1 MKKSLSAI
9 FCLVIMLSLSVPV
22 SASAFDSS
30 NYASSNSSAVAQS
43 QYEMLMDSFGFDSS
57 LSDIVYP
64 SNYGGAYI
72 NSEGALVVMQT
83 NSISSSSRGGNFA
96 SVLNE
101 AGSFILDTVSYSYNE
116 LNSLKSEIDDA
127 CLSFQSNPSAFS
139 DDQANLLNSI
149 SFFYISQKDNSIIVG
164 ITDLNDSKRN
174 SFLDMFGA
182 SDAYMLIEGLHTTT
196 TASLKPGG
204 DIVSPAGPLSIGWPV
219 YFYDENDNV
228 CRGFVSA
235 GHAYS
240 TGDSATLNGMT
251 IGVCVDS
258 AFSGRND
265 AALIKITNSN
275 YSMSDVV
282 NVSNHTLSN
291 DKYMLVSE
299 GSTIYKVGSTSG
311 YRSGT
316 VTSTNGSVTYRINN
330 QPLTISNVLVT
341 DAMNRCSVSTSALQK
356 SSPHFDDVPSS
367 YWAYDAIME
376 AAEAG
381 IVFGFGDGTFQPNS
395 PVTYAQFSALLG
407 RAFYPSELD
416 FSDYDSWYE
425 PYTIVLS
432 EHNVLLNLESDKL
445 DNSLSIFDMAQ
456 LLYNVLVDYC
466 IFSPSD
472 PPFISSL
479 DNLHL
484 LDNIP
489 SEYHSAIRTIYSLG
503 LLDDFFD
510 LFSTGDIRISRAQAC
525 IVINRLSSYLTPGN
539 KTTLSGL
546 IIGGQLTVSETTP
559 IDAKILLSN
568 AGCDVFSYSA
578 ILALKY
584 YKEGSWVDIPFN
596 SPDNTVSEVAILH
609 QLMPGQEKVFTFD
622 LSYYYGSI
630 SEGYYKLEI
639 VLTQNGKNYSLSDI
653 FFISN

>member
-127 CLSFQSNPSAFS
+127 CLSFQSN
-139 DDQANLLNSI
+139 
-149 SFFYISQKDNSIIVG
+149 
-164 ITDLNDSKRN
+164 
-174 SFLDMFGA
+174 
-182 SDAYMLIEGLHTTT
+182 
-196 TASLKPGG
+196 
-204 DIVSPAGPLSIGWPV
+204 
-219 YFYDENDNV
+219 
-228 CRGFVSA
+228 C
-235 GHAYS
+235 
-240 TGDSATLNGMT
+240 
-251 IGVCVDS
+251 
-258 AFSGRND
+258 
-265 AALIKITNSN
+265 
-275 YSMSDVV
+275 
-282 NVSNHTLSN
+282 
-291 DKYMLVSE
+291 
-299 GSTIYKVGSTSG
+299 
-311 YRSGT
+311 
-316 VTSTNGSVTYRINN
+316 
-330 QPLTISNVLVT
+330 
-341 DAMNRCSVSTSALQK
+341 CSVSTSALQK

>member
-1 MKKSLSAI
+1 MDKPLLRKQTCVLEHFKAFCDTRCSLLLLDLLQLGDLRLNLRPGNQVLPPQLLQFLSPQAGPPTEFYQFI
-9 FCLVIMLSLSVPV
+9 VVRLGKMFVPHPVPPAPLNLLTVSLGRLKVILVIRGNPV
-22 SASAFDSS
+22 
-30 NYASSNSSAVAQS
+30 
-43 QYEMLMDSFGFDSS
+43 
-57 LSDIVYP
+57 
-64 SNYGGAYI
+64 
-72 NSEGALVVMQT
+72 
-83 NSISSSSRGGNFA
+83 
-96 SVLNE
+96 
-101 AGSFILDTVSYSYNE
+101 
-116 LNSLKSEIDDA
+116 
-127 CLSFQSNPSAFS
+127 
-139 DDQANLLNSI
+139 
-149 SFFYISQKDNSIIVG
+149 
-164 ITDLNDSKRN
+164 
-174 SFLDMFGA
+174 
-182 SDAYMLIEGLHTTT
+182 
-196 TASLKPGG
+196 
-204 DIVSPAGPLSIGWPV
+204 
-219 YFYDENDNV
+219 
-228 CRGFVSA
+228 
-235 GHAYS
+235 
-240 TGDSATLNGMT
+240 
-251 IGVCVDS
+251 
-258 AFSGRND
+258 
-265 AALIKITNSN
+265 
-275 YSMSDVV
+275 
-282 NVSNHTLSN
+282 
-291 DKYMLVSE
+291 
-299 GSTIYKVGSTSG
+299 
-311 YRSGT
+311 
-316 VTSTNGSVTYRINN
+316 
-330 QPLTISNVLVT
+330 
-341 DAMNRCSVSTSALQK
+341 
-356 SSPHFDDVPSS
+356 
-367 YWAYDAIME
+367 YDAIME

>member
-83 NSISSSSRGGNFA
+83 NSISSSSRGGN
-96 SVLNE
+96 
-101 AGSFILDTVSYSYNE
+101 
-116 LNSLKSEIDDA
+116 
-127 CLSFQSNPSAFS
+127 
-139 DDQANLLNSI
+139 
-149 SFFYISQKDNSIIVG
+149 
-164 ITDLNDSKRN
+164 
-174 SFLDMFGA
+174 
-182 SDAYMLIEGLHTTT
+182 
-196 TASLKPGG
+196 
-204 DIVSPAGPLSIGWPV
+204 
-219 YFYDENDNV
+219 
-228 CRGFVSA
+228 
-235 GHAYS
+235 
-240 TGDSATLNGMT
+240 
-251 IGVCVDS
+251 
-258 AFSGRND
+258 
-265 AALIKITNSN
+265 
-275 YSMSDVV
+275 
-282 NVSNHTLSN
+282 
-291 DKYMLVSE
+291 
-299 GSTIYKVGSTSG
+299 
-311 YRSGT
+311 
-316 VTSTNGSVTYRINN
+316 
-330 QPLTISNVLVT
+330 
-341 DAMNRCSVSTSALQK
+341 
-356 SSPHFDDVPSS
+356 FDDVPSS

>member
-282 NVSNHTLSN
+282 DVS
-291 DKYMLVSE
+291 
-299 GSTIYKVGSTSG
+299 
-311 YRSGT
+311 
-316 VTSTNGSVTYRINN
+316 
-330 QPLTISNVLVT
+330 
-341 DAMNRCSVSTSALQK
+341 
-356 SSPHFDDVPSS
+356 
-367 YWAYDAIME
+367 
-376 AAEAG
+376 
-381 IVFGFGDGTFQPNS
+381 
-395 PVTYAQFSALLG
+395 
-407 RAFYPSELD
+407 
-416 FSDYDSWYE
+416 
-425 PYTIVLS
+425 
-432 EHNVLLNLESDKL
+432 
-445 DNSLSIFDMAQ
+445 
-456 LLYNVLVDYC
+456 NVLVDYC

>member
-127 CLSFQSNPSAFS
+127 FLSFQSN
-139 DDQANLLNSI
+139 
-149 SFFYISQKDNSIIVG
+149 
-164 ITDLNDSKRN
+164 
-174 SFLDMFGA
+174 
-182 SDAYMLIEGLHTTT
+182 
-196 TASLKPGG
+196 
-204 DIVSPAGPLSIGWPV
+204 
-219 YFYDENDNV
+219 
-228 CRGFVSA
+228 C
-235 GHAYS
+235 
-240 TGDSATLNGMT
+240 
-251 IGVCVDS
+251 
-258 AFSGRND
+258 
-265 AALIKITNSN
+265 
-275 YSMSDVV
+275 
-282 NVSNHTLSN
+282 
-291 DKYMLVSE
+291 
-299 GSTIYKVGSTSG
+299 
-311 YRSGT
+311 
-316 VTSTNGSVTYRINN
+316 
-330 QPLTISNVLVT
+330 
-341 DAMNRCSVSTSALQK
+341 CSVSTSALQK

>member
-83 NSISSSSRGGNFA
+83 N
-96 SVLNE
+96 
-101 AGSFILDTVSYSYNE
+101 
-116 LNSLKSEIDDA
+116 
-127 CLSFQSNPSAFS
+127 
-139 DDQANLLNSI
+139 
-149 SFFYISQKDNSIIVG
+149 
-164 ITDLNDSKRN
+164 
-174 SFLDMFGA
+174 
-182 SDAYMLIEGLHTTT
+182 
-196 TASLKPGG
+196 
-204 DIVSPAGPLSIGWPV
+204 
-219 YFYDENDNV
+219 
-228 CRGFVSA
+228 
-235 GHAYS
+235 
-240 TGDSATLNGMT
+240 
-251 IGVCVDS
+251 
-258 AFSGRND
+258 
-265 AALIKITNSN
+265 
-275 YSMSDVV
+275 
-282 NVSNHTLSN
+282 
-291 DKYMLVSE
+291 
-299 GSTIYKVGSTSG
+299 
-311 YRSGT
+311 
-316 VTSTNGSVTYRINN
+316 
-330 QPLTISNVLVT
+330 
-341 DAMNRCSVSTSALQK
+341 STSALQK

>member
-96 SVLNE
+96 
-101 AGSFILDTVSYSYNE
+101 
-116 LNSLKSEIDDA
+116 
-127 CLSFQSNPSAFS
+127 
-139 DDQANLLNSI
+139 
-149 SFFYISQKDNSIIVG
+149 
-164 ITDLNDSKRN
+164 
-174 SFLDMFGA
+174 
-182 SDAYMLIEGLHTTT
+182 
-196 TASLKPGG
+196 
-204 DIVSPAGPLSIGWPV
+204 
-219 YFYDENDNV
+219 
-228 CRGFVSA
+228 
-235 GHAYS
+235 
-240 TGDSATLNGMT
+240 
-251 IGVCVDS
+251 
-258 AFSGRND
+258 
-265 AALIKITNSN
+265 
-275 YSMSDVV
+275 
-282 NVSNHTLSN
+282 
-291 DKYMLVSE
+291 
-299 GSTIYKVGSTSG
+299 
-311 YRSGT
+311 
-316 VTSTNGSVTYRINN
+316 
-330 QPLTISNVLVT
+330 
-341 DAMNRCSVSTSALQK
+341 SALQK

>member
-1 MKKSLSAI
+1 
-9 FCLVIMLSLSVPV
+9 
-22 SASAFDSS
+22 
-30 NYASSNSSAVAQS
+30 
-43 QYEMLMDSFGFDSS
+43 MDSFGFDSS

-291 DKYMLVSE
+291 DKYM
-299 GSTIYKVGSTSG
+299 
-311 YRSGT
+311 
-316 VTSTNGSVTYRINN
+316 
-330 QPLTISNVLVT
+330 
-341 DAMNRCSVSTSALQK
+341 LQK

>member
-101 AGSFILDTVSYSYNE
+101 AGSFILDTVSYS
-116 LNSLKSEIDDA
+116 
-127 CLSFQSNPSAFS
+127 
-139 DDQANLLNSI
+139 
-149 SFFYISQKDNSIIVG
+149 
-164 ITDLNDSKRN
+164 
-174 SFLDMFGA
+174 
-182 SDAYMLIEGLHTTT
+182 
-196 TASLKPGG
+196 
-204 DIVSPAGPLSIGWPV
+204 
-219 YFYDENDNV
+219 
-228 CRGFVSA
+228 
-235 GHAYS
+235 
-240 TGDSATLNGMT
+240 
-251 IGVCVDS
+251 
-258 AFSGRND
+258 
-265 AALIKITNSN
+265 
-275 YSMSDVV
+275 
-282 NVSNHTLSN
+282 
-291 DKYMLVSE
+291 
-299 GSTIYKVGSTSG
+299 
-311 YRSGT
+311 
-316 VTSTNGSVTYRINN
+316 
-330 QPLTISNVLVT
+330 
-341 DAMNRCSVSTSALQK
+341 LQK

>member
-127 CLSFQSNPSAFS
+127 CLSFQSN
-139 DDQANLLNSI
+139 
-149 SFFYISQKDNSIIVG
+149 
-164 ITDLNDSKRN
+164 
-174 SFLDMFGA
+174 
-182 SDAYMLIEGLHTTT
+182 H
-196 TASLKPGG
+196 
-204 DIVSPAGPLSIGWPV
+204 
-219 YFYDENDNV
+219 
-228 CRGFVSA
+228 C
-235 GHAYS
+235 
-240 TGDSATLNGMT
+240 
-251 IGVCVDS
+251 
-258 AFSGRND
+258 
-265 AALIKITNSN
+265 
-275 YSMSDVV
+275 
-282 NVSNHTLSN
+282 
-291 DKYMLVSE
+291 
-299 GSTIYKVGSTSG
+299 
-311 YRSGT
+311 
-316 VTSTNGSVTYRINN
+316 
-330 QPLTISNVLVT
+330 
-341 DAMNRCSVSTSALQK
+341 CSVSTSALQK

>member
-127 CLSFQSNPSAFS
+127 CLSFQSNP
-139 DDQANLLNSI
+139 
-149 SFFYISQKDNSIIVG
+149 
-164 ITDLNDSKRN
+164 
-174 SFLDMFGA
+174 
-182 SDAYMLIEGLHTTT
+182 
-196 TASLKPGG
+196 
-204 DIVSPAGPLSIGWPV
+204 
-219 YFYDENDNV
+219 
-228 CRGFVSA
+228 
-235 GHAYS
+235 
-240 TGDSATLNGMT
+240 
-251 IGVCVDS
+251 
-258 AFSGRND
+258 
-265 AALIKITNSN
+265 
-275 YSMSDVV
+275 
-282 NVSNHTLSN
+282 
-291 DKYMLVSE
+291 
-299 GSTIYKVGSTSG
+299 
-311 YRSGT
+311 
-316 VTSTNGSVTYRINN
+316 
-330 QPLTISNVLVT
+330 
-341 DAMNRCSVSTSALQK
+341 SALQK

>member
-1 MKKSLSAI
+1 
-9 FCLVIMLSLSVPV
+9 
-22 SASAFDSS
+22 
-30 NYASSNSSAVAQS
+30 
-43 QYEMLMDSFGFDSS
+43 
-57 LSDIVYP
+57 
-64 SNYGGAYI
+64 
-72 NSEGALVVMQT
+72 
-83 NSISSSSRGGNFA
+83 
-96 SVLNE
+96 
-101 AGSFILDTVSYSYNE
+101 
-116 LNSLKSEIDDA
+116 
-127 CLSFQSNPSAFS
+127 
-139 DDQANLLNSI
+139 
-149 SFFYISQKDNSIIVG
+149 
-164 ITDLNDSKRN
+164 
-174 SFLDMFGA
+174 MFGA

-282 NVSNHTLSN
+282 DVSNHTLSN

-316 VTSTNGSVTYRINN
+316 VTSTK
-330 QPLTISNVLVT
+330 
-341 DAMNRCSVSTSALQK
+341 QK

>member
-57 LSDIVYP
+57 RSDIVYP

-127 CLSFQSNPSAFS
+127 CLSFQSNP
-139 DDQANLLNSI
+139 
-149 SFFYISQKDNSIIVG
+149 
-164 ITDLNDSKRN
+164 
-174 SFLDMFGA
+174 
-182 SDAYMLIEGLHTTT
+182 
-196 TASLKPGG
+196 
-204 DIVSPAGPLSIGWPV
+204 
-219 YFYDENDNV
+219 
-228 CRGFVSA
+228 
-235 GHAYS
+235 
-240 TGDSATLNGMT
+240 
-251 IGVCVDS
+251 
-258 AFSGRND
+258 
-265 AALIKITNSN
+265 
-275 YSMSDVV
+275 
-282 NVSNHTLSN
+282 
-291 DKYMLVSE
+291 
-299 GSTIYKVGSTSG
+299 
-311 YRSGT
+311 
-316 VTSTNGSVTYRINN
+316 
-330 QPLTISNVLVT
+330 
-341 DAMNRCSVSTSALQK
+341 SALQK

-653 FFISN
+653 SFISN

>member
-96 SVLNE
+96 S
-101 AGSFILDTVSYSYNE
+101 
-116 LNSLKSEIDDA
+116 
-127 CLSFQSNPSAFS
+127 
-139 DDQANLLNSI
+139 
-149 SFFYISQKDNSIIVG
+149 
-164 ITDLNDSKRN
+164 
-174 SFLDMFGA
+174 
-182 SDAYMLIEGLHTTT
+182 
-196 TASLKPGG
+196 
-204 DIVSPAGPLSIGWPV
+204 
-219 YFYDENDNV
+219 
-228 CRGFVSA
+228 
-235 GHAYS
+235 
-240 TGDSATLNGMT
+240 
-251 IGVCVDS
+251 
-258 AFSGRND
+258 
-265 AALIKITNSN
+265 
-275 YSMSDVV
+275 
-282 NVSNHTLSN
+282 
-291 DKYMLVSE
+291 
-299 GSTIYKVGSTSG
+299 
-311 YRSGT
+311 
-316 VTSTNGSVTYRINN
+316 
-330 QPLTISNVLVT
+330 
-341 DAMNRCSVSTSALQK
+341 ALQK

-395 PVTYAQFSALLG
+395 PVTYAQFSAFLG

>member
-139 DDQANLLNSI
+139 DDQANLLN
-149 SFFYISQKDNSIIVG
+149 
-164 ITDLNDSKRN
+164 
-174 SFLDMFGA
+174 
-182 SDAYMLIEGLHTTT
+182 
-196 TASLKPGG
+196 
-204 DIVSPAGPLSIGWPV
+204 
-219 YFYDENDNV
+219 
-228 CRGFVSA
+228 
-235 GHAYS
+235 
-240 TGDSATLNGMT
+240 
-251 IGVCVDS
+251 
-258 AFSGRND
+258 
-265 AALIKITNSN
+265 
-275 YSMSDVV
+275 
-282 NVSNHTLSN
+282 
-291 DKYMLVSE
+291 
-299 GSTIYKVGSTSG
+299 
-311 YRSGT
+311 
-316 VTSTNGSVTYRINN
+316 
-330 QPLTISNVLVT
+330 
-341 DAMNRCSVSTSALQK
+341 
-356 SSPHFDDVPSS
+356 FDDVPSS

>member
-43 QYEMLMDSFGFDSS
+43 QYEMLMDS
-57 LSDIVYP
+57 
-64 SNYGGAYI
+64 
-72 NSEGALVVMQT
+72 
-83 NSISSSSRGGNFA
+83 
-96 SVLNE
+96 
-101 AGSFILDTVSYSYNE
+101 
-116 LNSLKSEIDDA
+116 
-127 CLSFQSNPSAFS
+127 
-139 DDQANLLNSI
+139 
-149 SFFYISQKDNSIIVG
+149 
-164 ITDLNDSKRN
+164 
-174 SFLDMFGA
+174 
-182 SDAYMLIEGLHTTT
+182 
-196 TASLKPGG
+196 
-204 DIVSPAGPLSIGWPV
+204 
-219 YFYDENDNV
+219 
-228 CRGFVSA
+228 
-235 GHAYS
+235 
-240 TGDSATLNGMT
+240 
-251 IGVCVDS
+251 
-258 AFSGRND
+258 
-265 AALIKITNSN
+265 NSN

-299 GSTIYKVGSTSG
+299 GSTIYKVG
-311 YRSGT
+311 
-316 VTSTNGSVTYRINN
+316 
-330 QPLTISNVLVT
+330 
-341 DAMNRCSVSTSALQK
+341 STSALQK

>member
-1 MKKSLSAI
+1 
-9 FCLVIMLSLSVPV
+9 
-22 SASAFDSS
+22 
-30 NYASSNSSAVAQS
+30 
-43 QYEMLMDSFGFDSS
+43 MLMDSFGFDSS

-291 DKYMLVSE
+291 DKYM
-299 GSTIYKVGSTSG
+299 
-311 YRSGT
+311 
-316 VTSTNGSVTYRINN
+316 
-330 QPLTISNVLVT
+330 
-341 DAMNRCSVSTSALQK
+341 LQK

>member
-83 NSISSSSRGGNFA
+83 NSI
-96 SVLNE
+96 
-101 AGSFILDTVSYSYNE
+101 T
-116 LNSLKSEIDDA
+116 
-127 CLSFQSNPSAFS
+127 
-139 DDQANLLNSI
+139 
-149 SFFYISQKDNSIIVG
+149 
-164 ITDLNDSKRN
+164 
-174 SFLDMFGA
+174 
-182 SDAYMLIEGLHTTT
+182 
-196 TASLKPGG
+196 
-204 DIVSPAGPLSIGWPV
+204 
-219 YFYDENDNV
+219 
-228 CRGFVSA
+228 
-235 GHAYS
+235 
-240 TGDSATLNGMT
+240 
-251 IGVCVDS
+251 
-258 AFSGRND
+258 
-265 AALIKITNSN
+265 
-275 YSMSDVV
+275 
-282 NVSNHTLSN
+282 
-291 DKYMLVSE
+291 
-299 GSTIYKVGSTSG
+299 
-311 YRSGT
+311 
-316 VTSTNGSVTYRINN
+316 
-330 QPLTISNVLVT
+330 
-341 DAMNRCSVSTSALQK
+341 MNCCSVSTSALQK

>member
-101 AGSFILDTVSYSYNE
+101 A
-116 LNSLKSEIDDA
+116 
-127 CLSFQSNPSAFS
+127 
-139 DDQANLLNSI
+139 
-149 SFFYISQKDNSIIVG
+149 
-164 ITDLNDSKRN
+164 
-174 SFLDMFGA
+174 
-182 SDAYMLIEGLHTTT
+182 
-196 TASLKPGG
+196 
-204 DIVSPAGPLSIGWPV
+204 
-219 YFYDENDNV
+219 
-228 CRGFVSA
+228 
-235 GHAYS
+235 
-240 TGDSATLNGMT
+240 
-251 IGVCVDS
+251 
-258 AFSGRND
+258 
-265 AALIKITNSN
+265 
-275 YSMSDVV
+275 
-282 NVSNHTLSN
+282 
-291 DKYMLVSE
+291 
-299 GSTIYKVGSTSG
+299 
-311 YRSGT
+311 
-316 VTSTNGSVTYRINN
+316 
-330 QPLTISNVLVT
+330 
-341 DAMNRCSVSTSALQK
+341 VSTSALQK

>member
-116 LNSLKSEIDDA
+116 LNSLKSEI
-127 CLSFQSNPSAFS
+127 
-139 DDQANLLNSI
+139 
-149 SFFYISQKDNSIIVG
+149 
-164 ITDLNDSKRN
+164 T
-174 SFLDMFGA
+174 
-182 SDAYMLIEGLHTTT
+182 
-196 TASLKPGG
+196 
-204 DIVSPAGPLSIGWPV
+204 
-219 YFYDENDNV
+219 
-228 CRGFVSA
+228 
-235 GHAYS
+235 
-240 TGDSATLNGMT
+240 
-251 IGVCVDS
+251 
-258 AFSGRND
+258 
-265 AALIKITNSN
+265 
-275 YSMSDVV
+275 
-282 NVSNHTLSN
+282 
-291 DKYMLVSE
+291 
-299 GSTIYKVGSTSG
+299 
-311 YRSGT
+311 
-316 VTSTNGSVTYRINN
+316 
-330 QPLTISNVLVT
+330 
-341 DAMNRCSVSTSALQK
+341 MNCCSVSTSALQK

>member
-127 CLSFQSNPSAFS
+127 CLSFQSNPSA
-139 DDQANLLNSI
+139 N
-149 SFFYISQKDNSIIVG
+149 
-164 ITDLNDSKRN
+164 
-174 SFLDMFGA
+174 
-182 SDAYMLIEGLHTTT
+182 
-196 TASLKPGG
+196 
-204 DIVSPAGPLSIGWPV
+204 
-219 YFYDENDNV
+219 
-228 CRGFVSA
+228 C
-235 GHAYS
+235 
-240 TGDSATLNGMT
+240 
-251 IGVCVDS
+251 
-258 AFSGRND
+258 
-265 AALIKITNSN
+265 
-275 YSMSDVV
+275 
-282 NVSNHTLSN
+282 
-291 DKYMLVSE
+291 
-299 GSTIYKVGSTSG
+299 
-311 YRSGT
+311 
-316 VTSTNGSVTYRINN
+316 
-330 QPLTISNVLVT
+330 
-341 DAMNRCSVSTSALQK
+341 CSVSTSALQK

-578 ILALKY
+578 ILALKN

>member
-101 AGSFILDTVSYSYNE
+101 AGSFIL
-116 LNSLKSEIDDA
+116 
-127 CLSFQSNPSAFS
+127 
-139 DDQANLLNSI
+139 
-149 SFFYISQKDNSIIVG
+149 
-164 ITDLNDSKRN
+164 
-174 SFLDMFGA
+174 
-182 SDAYMLIEGLHTTT
+182 
-196 TASLKPGG
+196 
-204 DIVSPAGPLSIGWPV
+204 
-219 YFYDENDNV
+219 
-228 CRGFVSA
+228 
-235 GHAYS
+235 
-240 TGDSATLNGMT
+240 
-251 IGVCVDS
+251 
-258 AFSGRND
+258 
-265 AALIKITNSN
+265 
-275 YSMSDVV
+275 
-282 NVSNHTLSN
+282 
-291 DKYMLVSE
+291 
-299 GSTIYKVGSTSG
+299 
-311 YRSGT
+311 
-316 VTSTNGSVTYRINN
+316 
-330 QPLTISNVLVT
+330 
-341 DAMNRCSVSTSALQK
+341 
-356 SSPHFDDVPSS
+356 DDVPSS

>member
-96 SVLNE
+96 SV
-101 AGSFILDTVSYSYNE
+101 
-116 LNSLKSEIDDA
+116 
-127 CLSFQSNPSAFS
+127 
-139 DDQANLLNSI
+139 
-149 SFFYISQKDNSIIVG
+149 
-164 ITDLNDSKRN
+164 IT
-174 SFLDMFGA
+174 
-182 SDAYMLIEGLHTTT
+182 
-196 TASLKPGG
+196 
-204 DIVSPAGPLSIGWPV
+204 
-219 YFYDENDNV
+219 
-228 CRGFVSA
+228 
-235 GHAYS
+235 
-240 TGDSATLNGMT
+240 
-251 IGVCVDS
+251 
-258 AFSGRND
+258 
-265 AALIKITNSN
+265 
-275 YSMSDVV
+275 
-282 NVSNHTLSN
+282 
-291 DKYMLVSE
+291 
-299 GSTIYKVGSTSG
+299 
-311 YRSGT
+311 
-316 VTSTNGSVTYRINN
+316 
-330 QPLTISNVLVT
+330 
-341 DAMNRCSVSTSALQK
+341 MNCCSVSTSALQK

>member
-116 LNSLKSEIDDA
+116 LNSLKSEIDD
-127 CLSFQSNPSAFS
+127 
-139 DDQANLLNSI
+139 
-149 SFFYISQKDNSIIVG
+149 V
-164 ITDLNDSKRN
+164 IT
-174 SFLDMFGA
+174 
-182 SDAYMLIEGLHTTT
+182 
-196 TASLKPGG
+196 
-204 DIVSPAGPLSIGWPV
+204 
-219 YFYDENDNV
+219 
-228 CRGFVSA
+228 
-235 GHAYS
+235 
-240 TGDSATLNGMT
+240 
-251 IGVCVDS
+251 
-258 AFSGRND
+258 
-265 AALIKITNSN
+265 
-275 YSMSDVV
+275 
-282 NVSNHTLSN
+282 
-291 DKYMLVSE
+291 
-299 GSTIYKVGSTSG
+299 
-311 YRSGT
+311 
-316 VTSTNGSVTYRINN
+316 
-330 QPLTISNVLVT
+330 
-341 DAMNRCSVSTSALQK
+341 MNCCSVSTSALQK

>member
-30 NYASSNSSAVAQS
+30 
-43 QYEMLMDSFGFDSS
+43 
-57 LSDIVYP
+57 
-64 SNYGGAYI
+64 
-72 NSEGALVVMQT
+72 
-83 NSISSSSRGGNFA
+83 
-96 SVLNE
+96 
-101 AGSFILDTVSYSYNE
+101 
-116 LNSLKSEIDDA
+116 
-127 CLSFQSNPSAFS
+127 
-139 DDQANLLNSI
+139 
-149 SFFYISQKDNSIIVG
+149 
-164 ITDLNDSKRN
+164 
-174 SFLDMFGA
+174 
-182 SDAYMLIEGLHTTT
+182 
-196 TASLKPGG
+196 
-204 DIVSPAGPLSIGWPV
+204 
-219 YFYDENDNV
+219 
-228 CRGFVSA
+228 
-235 GHAYS
+235 
-240 TGDSATLNGMT
+240 
-251 IGVCVDS
+251 
-258 AFSGRND
+258 
-265 AALIKITNSN
+265 
-275 YSMSDVV
+275 
-282 NVSNHTLSN
+282 
-291 DKYMLVSE
+291 
-299 GSTIYKVGSTSG
+299 
-311 YRSGT
+311 
-316 VTSTNGSVTYRINN
+316 
-330 QPLTISNVLVT
+330 
-341 DAMNRCSVSTSALQK
+341 K

>member
-116 LNSLKSEIDDA
+116 LNSLKSEIDD
-127 CLSFQSNPSAFS
+127 C
-139 DDQANLLNSI
+139 
-149 SFFYISQKDNSIIVG
+149 
-164 ITDLNDSKRN
+164 
-174 SFLDMFGA
+174 
-182 SDAYMLIEGLHTTT
+182 
-196 TASLKPGG
+196 
-204 DIVSPAGPLSIGWPV
+204 
-219 YFYDENDNV
+219 
-228 CRGFVSA
+228 
-235 GHAYS
+235 
-240 TGDSATLNGMT
+240 
-251 IGVCVDS
+251 
-258 AFSGRND
+258 
-265 AALIKITNSN
+265 
-275 YSMSDVV
+275 
-282 NVSNHTLSN
+282 
-291 DKYMLVSE
+291 
-299 GSTIYKVGSTSG
+299 
-311 YRSGT
+311 
-316 VTSTNGSVTYRINN
+316 
-330 QPLTISNVLVT
+330 
-341 DAMNRCSVSTSALQK
+341 CSVSTSALQK

>member
-1 MKKSLSAI
+1 MCKTSITRHPFIAMPRKETYTKKSLSAI

-127 CLSFQSNPSAFS
+127 CLSFQSN
-139 DDQANLLNSI
+139 
-149 SFFYISQKDNSIIVG
+149 
-164 ITDLNDSKRN
+164 
-174 SFLDMFGA
+174 
-182 SDAYMLIEGLHTTT
+182 
-196 TASLKPGG
+196 
-204 DIVSPAGPLSIGWPV
+204 
-219 YFYDENDNV
+219 
-228 CRGFVSA
+228 C
-235 GHAYS
+235 
-240 TGDSATLNGMT
+240 
-251 IGVCVDS
+251 
-258 AFSGRND
+258 
-265 AALIKITNSN
+265 
-275 YSMSDVV
+275 
-282 NVSNHTLSN
+282 
-291 DKYMLVSE
+291 
-299 GSTIYKVGSTSG
+299 
-311 YRSGT
+311 
-316 VTSTNGSVTYRINN
+316 
-330 QPLTISNVLVT
+330 
-341 DAMNRCSVSTSALQK
+341 CSVSTSALQK

>member
-101 AGSFILDTVSYSYNE
+101 AGSFILDT
-116 LNSLKSEIDDA
+116 
-127 CLSFQSNPSAFS
+127 
-139 DDQANLLNSI
+139 
-149 SFFYISQKDNSIIVG
+149 
-164 ITDLNDSKRN
+164 
-174 SFLDMFGA
+174 
-182 SDAYMLIEGLHTTT
+182 
-196 TASLKPGG
+196 
-204 DIVSPAGPLSIGWPV
+204 
-219 YFYDENDNV
+219 
-228 CRGFVSA
+228 
-235 GHAYS
+235 
-240 TGDSATLNGMT
+240 
-251 IGVCVDS
+251 
-258 AFSGRND
+258 
-265 AALIKITNSN
+265 
-275 YSMSDVV
+275 
-282 NVSNHTLSN
+282 
-291 DKYMLVSE
+291 
-299 GSTIYKVGSTSG
+299 
-311 YRSGT
+311 
-316 VTSTNGSVTYRINN
+316 
-330 QPLTISNVLVT
+330 
-341 DAMNRCSVSTSALQK
+341 ALQK

>member
-96 SVLNE
+96 SVLN
-101 AGSFILDTVSYSYNE
+101 
-116 LNSLKSEIDDA
+116 
-127 CLSFQSNPSAFS
+127 
-139 DDQANLLNSI
+139 
-149 SFFYISQKDNSIIVG
+149 
-164 ITDLNDSKRN
+164 
-174 SFLDMFGA
+174 
-182 SDAYMLIEGLHTTT
+182 
-196 TASLKPGG
+196 
-204 DIVSPAGPLSIGWPV
+204 
-219 YFYDENDNV
+219 
-228 CRGFVSA
+228 
-235 GHAYS
+235 
-240 TGDSATLNGMT
+240 
-251 IGVCVDS
+251 
-258 AFSGRND
+258 
-265 AALIKITNSN
+265 AA
-275 YSMSDVV
+275 
-282 NVSNHTLSN
+282 
-291 DKYMLVSE
+291 
-299 GSTIYKVGSTSG
+299 
-311 YRSGT
+311 
-316 VTSTNGSVTYRINN
+316 
-330 QPLTISNVLVT
+330 
-341 DAMNRCSVSTSALQK
+341 VSTSALQK

-539 KTTLSGL
+539 KTTFSGL